1 MSFVAVSA
9 EKYMIIIMF
18 IYSEAVI
25 NIMIY
30 TVWINKFS
38 PFLVSFEIPFIIVHF
53 SYEALL
59 KCPSRVV
66 YERFVSVNK

>member
-38 PFLVSFEIPFIIVHF
+38 PFLVSFEIPFITVHF
-53 SYEALL
+53 SYEA
-59 KCPSRVV
+59 
-66 YERFVSVNK
+66 